1 MWEIHAAV
9 PTPPEPQPTTPPLTT
24 RIPARTRGQA
34 MDWSL
39 VLASQGIEHIIHEP
53 DATGWG
59 LMVGESDHAAAL
71 NAIRLFRRDNRRWR
85 WRKAISTNGPIF
97 DGVSI
102 AWVAL
107 TVVFY
112 WLSASRVGFRDAG
125 ILDGS
130 AVAAGEWWRLFTA
143 PLLHADVMHLATN
156 ALFGFILLGF
166 AAGCYGTGLG
176 LLAAFLA
183 GVGGN
188 LASWALRGAAMHGL
202 GASGVVMGALGLVA
216 VHSIAHLKRTPGTA
230 KLLIGGLAGGVML
243 FTLLGLSPG
252 TDTIAHFG
260 GFVAGIA
267 IGGFL
272 ALLSPSPS
280 TFRINFAAG
289 LGFMVLVIWT
299 WALALGLISCGAS

>member
-1 MWEIHAAV
+1 M
-9 PTPPEPQPTTPPLTT
+9 PPEPHQPAAPLTT
-24 RIPARTRGQA
+24 RIPARSRGQA

-39 VLASQGIEHIIHEP
+39 VLASQGIEHAINDP
-53 DATGWG
+53 DETGWG
-59 LMVGESDHAAAL
+59 LIVAVADHAAAL
-71 NAIRLFRRDNRRWR
+71 TAIRLYRRDSRRWS
-85 WRKAISTNGPIF
+85 WRKTISTNGAIF
-97 DGVSI
+97 DGVSL

-107 TVVFY
+107 TVVFF
-112 WLSASRVGFRDAG
+112 WLSATRAGFREAG

-143 PLLHADVMHLATN
+143 TLLHADVMHLATN

-188 LASWALRGAAMHGL
+188 VASWFLRGEATHGL

-216 VHSIAHLKRTPGTA
+216 VHSIAHLRKTA
-230 KLLIGGLAGGVML
+230 GAAKFIIGGLAGGVML

-252 TDTIAHFG
+252 TDVIAHLG
-260 GFVAGIA
+260 GFVAGITLGA
-267 IGGFL
+267 FL
-272 ALLSPSPS
+272 ALLSPSS
-280 TFRINFAAG
+280 SAARLNFAAG
-289 LGFMVLVIWT
+289 FGFTTLVIWT
-299 WALALGLISCGAS
+299 WALALGRIG

>member
-1 MWEIHAAV
+1 MCKIHRAV
-9 PTPPEPQPTTPPLTT
+9 PMPPEPQLPAAPLTT
-24 RIPARTRGQA
+24 RIPARSRRQV

-39 VLASQGIEHIIHEP
+39 VLASQGIEHAIDGP
-53 DATGWG
+53 DGTGWG
-59 LMVGESDHAAAL
+59 LIVALADHDAAL
-71 NAIRLFRRDNRRWR
+71 TAIRLYRRDSRRWR
-85 WRKAISTNGPIF
+85 WRRTISTNGAIF
-97 DGVSI
+97 DGVSF
-102 AWVAL
+102 AWVML

-112 WLSASRVGFRDAG
+112 WLSVTRAGFREAG

-143 PLLHADVMHLATN
+143 TLLHADVMHLATN

-166 AAGCYGTGLG
+166 AACCYGTGLG

-188 LASWALRGAAMHGL
+188 IASWALHGESMHGL

-216 VHSIAHLKRTPGTA
+216 VHSIAHLRNPPGA
-230 KLLIGGLAGGVML
+230 FRIIIAGLAGGVML

-252 TDTIAHFG
+252 TDVIAHLG

-267 IGGFL
+267 IGSLL
-272 ALLSPSPS
+272 ALLPPSRFAS
-280 TFRINFAAG
+280 IINLAAG
-289 LGFMVLVIWT
+289 LGFTALVIWT
-299 WALALGLISCGAS
+299 WALALGRIG

>member
-9 PTPPEPQPTTPPLTT
+9 PTLPEPLPTTPPLTT
-24 RIPARTRGQA
+24 RIPARSRGQA

-59 LMVGESDHAAAL
+59 LIVAASDHAAAL

-85 WRKAISTNGPIF
+85 WRKAIATNGPIF
-97 DGVSI
+97 DGVSV
-102 AWVAL
+102 AWVTL
-107 TVVFY
+107 TIVFY
-112 WLSASRVGFRDAG
+112 WLSTRRVGFRDAG

-216 VHSIAHLKRTPGTA
+216 VHSIPHLKRTPGNA
-230 KLLIGGLAGGVML
+230 KLFIGGLAGGVML

-272 ALLSPSPS
+272 ALLSPPPS
-280 TFRINFAAG
+280 TSRINFVAG

-299 WALALGLISCGAS
+299 WALALGRIS

>member
-1 MWEIHAAV
+1 MCKILRAV
-9 PTPPEPQPTTPPLTT
+9 PMPLEPQLPAVPLTT
-24 RIPARTRGQA
+24 RIPARSRGQA

-39 VLASQGIEHIIHEP
+39 VLASQGIEHAIEGP
-53 DATGWG
+53 DETGWG
-59 LMVGESDHAAAL
+59 LIVAEPDHAPAL
-71 NAIRLFRRDNRRWR
+71 TAIRLYRRDNRRWS
-85 WRKAISTNGPIF
+85 WRKTISANGPIF
-97 DGVSI
+97 DGVSL

-112 WLSASRVGFRDAG
+112 WLSATRAGFREVG

-130 AVAAGEWWRLFTA
+130 AVAVGEWWRLFTA
-143 PLLHADVMHLATN
+143 TLLHADVMHLATN

-188 LASWALRGAAMHGL
+188 LASWALHGNSMHGL

-216 VHSIAHLKRTPGTA
+216 VHSLTHLRKTPGA
-230 KLLIGGLAGGVML
+230 VKLVLGGLAGGVML

-252 TDTIAHFG
+252 TDEIAHLG
-260 GFVAGIA
+260 GFVAGIV
-267 IGGFL
+267 IGAFL
-272 ALLSPSPS
+272 ALRPPPPSAS
-280 TFRINFAAG
+280 RLNLVAG
-289 LGFMVLVIWT
+289 LGFMILVIWT
-299 WALALGLISCGAS
+299 WALALGRIR